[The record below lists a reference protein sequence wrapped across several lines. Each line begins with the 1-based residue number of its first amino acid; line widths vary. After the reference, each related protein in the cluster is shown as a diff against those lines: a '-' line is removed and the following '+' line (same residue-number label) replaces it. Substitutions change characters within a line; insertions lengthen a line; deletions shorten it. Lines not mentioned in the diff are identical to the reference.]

1 MTDSFTWVE
10 ASLQQLKAQTGLVQ
24 VPRAQLEGH
33 PVAEAGVAL
42 ARHHTAA
49 LRLHHLSVNLQ
60 AHLDTHTCREHT
72 RCVTAADAGWD
83 RAAAADLRLG
93 ASAGRGPSGPPQ
105 RGAAEPDCS
114 IRKSAHHQVLKTERG
129 HRC

>member
-1 MTDSFTWVE
+1 MIDCFTWVE

-42 ARHHTAA
+42 TLHHTAA

-72 RCVTAADAGWD
+72 CCVTAAGARGGTVQQSQTCVWE
-83 RAAAADLRLG
+83 RLQ
-93 ASAGRGPSGPPQ
+93 ASGPQ
-105 RGAAEPDCS
+105 N
-114 IRKSAHHQVLKTERG
+114 HHREAL
-129 HRC
+129 

>member
-1 MTDSFTWVE
+1 MTDCFTWVD

-42 ARHHTAA
+42 ALHHAAA

-72 RCVTAADAGWD
+72 CCVTAADAQGRPCSSRRPASGSVCRP
-83 RAAAADLRLG
+83 RALRTT
-93 ASAGRGPSGPPQ
+93 
-105 RGAAEPDCS
+105 
-114 IRKSAHHQVLKTERG
+114 TER
-129 HRC
+129 RCRAGL